1 MRGQCLHTKS
11 FCRVMATVEDVDPQF
26 FSQTMGPVRP
36 FSGNEGVDALSGSNG
51 TLGSC
56 PAGDHA
62 NVTAALRPPGQQ
74 CRRLAQNAGALLDQG
89 ITRHGF
95 DKSKTQFSPLVLEK
109 GFGALNSQG
118 LAKLAVVAQFG
129 MNIQW
134 KVGAVDGKIV
144 IQHELDKGV
153 STPCP
158 RMGFIPKKSV
168 VND

>member
-1 MRGQCLHTKS
+1 
-11 FCRVMATVEDVDPQF
+11 MATVENIDPQF

-36 FSGNEGVDALSGSNG
+36 FSGNEGVDALPGSNR

-62 NVTAALRPPGQQ
+62 NVTAALRAPRQQ
-74 CRRLAQNAGALLDQG
+74 SRCLAQNAGAFLDQG
-89 ITRHGF
+89 ITSQGF
-95 DKSKTQFSPLVLEK
+95 DKSKTQFPPLVLEK
-109 GFGALNSQG
+109 GFCALNSQG
-118 LAKLAVVAQFG
+118 LAKLTVVAKFG
-129 MNIQW
+129 MDIQW
-134 KVGAVDGKIV
+134 KMGAVDGKIV

-158 RMGFIPKKSV
+158 GMSFIPKKSV